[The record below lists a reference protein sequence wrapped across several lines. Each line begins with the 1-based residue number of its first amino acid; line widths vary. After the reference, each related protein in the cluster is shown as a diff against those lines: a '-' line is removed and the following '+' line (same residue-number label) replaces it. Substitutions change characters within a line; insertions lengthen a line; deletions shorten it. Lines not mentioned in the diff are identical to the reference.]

1 MTTPTGHVSS
11 TKAVALHAPVGRINL
26 PIGMILRCLP
36 PEVLAADISEFDASG
51 AAATEI
57 GLPMNLILGQL
68 PSGKVEMTL
77 QELVP
82 HFPPGY
88 LQPTES
94 ITSYLPNLINLPLMD
109 VVMRIPPDL
118 LALRPDQKDV
128 DAAVINMADPFTEEI
143 LREQAQAAARNTE
156 TNIIDE
162 SQVPATEEFVPRDQ
176 APAPKSFITTP
187 PPRPVAPAPIAAIT
201 SAAPLPPPMPP
212 ASKLPT
218 PPAFS
223 RSGRILPLPSAVRT
237 NSPVPPAAPNS
248 TSRTISPSGRLPAPT
263 RATTPI
269 PARPQAAVTSPVSLP
284 NVGPRAAGS
293 VPTPGPIPG
302 SGALPVP
309 PRPPTVPVPQ
319 APQPPLRPSMPLAAP
334 TVPVLPKLTEDAPAP
349 VAESKTPFVPEKT
362 AETAPSFPT
371 PGQPDAGADDLQ
383 RLAALAMQQLN
394 ETPVTEETSP
404 ALVPTPPAPGVSAQE
419 ATQQIAP
426 SEAIA
431 EEAPP
436 LPVES
441 SPSTTQSLSS
451 NLQPA
456 PPAPRSFTS
465 KSITVPMPGM
475 GVGEPEAPHTEP
487 AQAAAPADAGG
498 SLALNLNHCTV
509 EELLLIPGCS
519 RNLAESIVRQRA
531 KIGSFKRLEDLLEV
545 PGMNPSAYSNLT
557 GETPPPSGAMQPIAE
572 LLGFPPEQEITLKD
586 VTERISC
593 WPDVTGCILS
603 QKSGLALVGTA
614 PAGLDKASIVAFA
627 PRMFEAI
634 NKSFAEISGRETDE
648 IIIPTAGTSFHIFR
662 NNDLYLFI
670 LSRLPQMPDRHIKIA
685 RLVLAGLGHR
695 PT

>member
-1 MTTPTGHVSS
+1 
-11 TKAVALHAPVGRINL
+11 
-26 PIGMILRCLP
+26 
-36 PEVLAADISEFDASG
+36 
-51 AAATEI
+51 
-57 GLPMNLILGQL
+57 
-68 PSGKVEMTL
+68 
-77 QELVP
+77 
-82 HFPPGY
+82 
-88 LQPTES
+88 
-94 ITSYLPNLINLPLMD
+94 
-109 VVMRIPPDL
+109 
-118 LALRPDQKDV
+118 
-128 DAAVINMADPFTEEI
+128 
-143 LREQAQAAARNTE
+143 
-156 TNIIDE
+156 
-162 SQVPATEEFVPRDQ
+162 
-176 APAPKSFITTP
+176 
-187 PPRPVAPAPIAAIT
+187 
-201 SAAPLPPPMPP
+201 
-212 ASKLPT
+212 
-218 PPAFS
+218 
-223 RSGRILPLPSAVRT
+223 
-237 NSPVPPAAPNS
+237 
-248 TSRTISPSGRLPAPT
+248 
-263 RATTPI
+263 
-269 PARPQAAVTSPVSLP
+269 
-284 NVGPRAAGS
+284 
-293 VPTPGPIPG
+293 
-302 SGALPVP
+302 
-309 PRPPTVPVPQ
+309 
-319 APQPPLRPSMPLAAP
+319 MPLAAP
-334 TVPVLPKLTEDAPAP
+334 TVPVLPKLTEDAPPPEPAP
-349 VAESKTPFVPEKT
+349 VAENEAASVPEKT
-362 AETAPSFPT
+362 TETAPSFPA

-394 ETPVTEETSP
+394 EAPAAEETSP
-404 ALVPTPPAPGVSAQE
+404 ALVPAPPALGVSAQE

-426 SEAIA
+426 SEAIS

-436 LPVES
+436 LPVDPA
-441 SPSTTQSLSS
+441 PSTTQSLSS

-456 PPAPRSFTS
+456 PAAPRSFTS

-531 KIGSFKRLEDLLEV
+531 RIGSFKRLEDLLEV

-572 LLGFPPEQEITLKD
+572 LLGFPPEQEISLKD

-695 PT
+695 QT